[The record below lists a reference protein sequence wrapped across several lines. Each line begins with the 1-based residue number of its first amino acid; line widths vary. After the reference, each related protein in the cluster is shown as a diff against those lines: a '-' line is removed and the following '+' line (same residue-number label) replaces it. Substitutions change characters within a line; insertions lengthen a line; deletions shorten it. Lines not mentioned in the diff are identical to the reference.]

1 MKKILLS
8 LLVVLGFATQVRAD
22 EGMWFLK
29 MMEEQH
35 LEDSLRKAGLQLPA
49 SALYNENGPSAAVA
63 PEKSSAPMDWSSPT
77 TIADSPTSTRCPT

>member
-29 MMEEQH
+29 MVEEQH
-35 LEDSLRKAGLQLPA
+35 LDDTLRKAGRQLPA
-49 SALYNENGPSAAVA
+49 
-63 PEKSSAPMDWSSPT
+63 
-77 TIADSPTSTRCPT
+77 